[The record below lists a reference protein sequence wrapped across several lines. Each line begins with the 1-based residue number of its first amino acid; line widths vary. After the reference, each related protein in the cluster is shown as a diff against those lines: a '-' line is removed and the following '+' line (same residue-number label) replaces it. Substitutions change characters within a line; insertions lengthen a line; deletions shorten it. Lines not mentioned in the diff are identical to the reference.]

1 MYECRYCQKRYKDLR
16 ALYNHQKI
24 HEITTTLIENNSNGS
39 ADENTNT
46 NDKMVTT
53 NFGNVVHDGIR
64 QNSDKTNELI
74 VRGNG
79 EMQPESNTPRP
90 PKIRKINLMPTPSNY
105 DTTNTFG
112 ANTYRNYEMTN
123 ANSGNATVN
132 GIYEYQ
138 EINRGDAALST
149 KSNILQTSQI
159 QETNLM
165 ESSCYWNGNEAEC
178 GNTYATY
185 NMGNAD
191 HSNVVVNENYGLDAN
206 FDYNYAANV
215 CSAMNYSIE
224 PSRALES
231 HNAINVNAPLQSYE
245 NGETFFQVPYPA
257 VSTDDGWIGGNG
269 ALSNVVPNYVS
280 LIGSDENCN
289 ADQDAIQNTNH
300 FADPNYYDYTV
311 NDDTSQIQFQNA
323 VSPEN
328 SFANAENEYS
338 QAISTEYA
346 TEQVV
351 ANGYVVYDPMN
362 QAYYFVNTGDNWQN
376 GNAYIQ
382 TGDEIPIHFVNSF
395 STDEQT
401 DSNTAVTISNNSG
414 EGDNTLYVYL
424 KNRPFLNVL
433 LTDESIQLMDYLGSV
448 LINGYR
454 MHLSCYRVIIEHGH
468 SFEWQNNYEML
479 NATESDTI
487 PSDSDNFLRDA
498 VLACTTPS
506 KSLLGFT
513 EESPVRLCSYAVIA
527 DSTKQ
532 ASERI

>member
-24 HEITTTLIENNSNGS
+24 HEMYGIYTKIQSRHKNGNYRKIQKADLTTTLIENNSNGS

-289 ADQDAIQNTNH
+289 ADFSQDAIQNTNH

-401 DSNTAVTISNNSG
+401 ESNTAVTISNNSG
-414 EGDNTLYVYL
+414 EGDNTL
-424 KNRPFLNVL
+424 NRPFLNVL
-433 LTDESIQLMDYLGSV
+433 LTDESIQLMDYL
-448 LINGYR
+448 
-454 MHLSCYRVIIEHGH
+454 EHGH

-487 PSDSDNFLRDA
+487 PSDSD
-498 VLACTTPS
+498 
-506 KSLLGFT
+506 
-513 EESPVRLCSYAVIA
+513 
-527 DSTKQ
+527 
-532 ASERI
+532 SE

>member
-1 MYECRYCQKRYKDLR
+1 
-16 ALYNHQKI
+16 
-24 HEITTTLIENNSNGS
+24 
-39 ADENTNT
+39 
-46 NDKMVTT
+46 
-53 NFGNVVHDGIR
+53 
-64 QNSDKTNELI
+64 
-74 VRGNG
+74 
-79 EMQPESNTPRP
+79 
-90 PKIRKINLMPTPSNY
+90 
-105 DTTNTFG
+105 
-112 ANTYRNYEMTN
+112 
-123 ANSGNATVN
+123 
-132 GIYEYQ
+132 
-138 EINRGDAALST
+138 
-149 KSNILQTSQI
+149 
-159 QETNLM
+159 M
-165 ESSCYWNGNEAEC
+165 ESSCYWNSNEAEC

-191 HSNVVVNENYGLDAN
+191 HSNVAVNENYGLDAN

-224 PSRALES
+224 PSGALES
-231 HNAINVNAPLQSYE
+231 YNAINVNAPLQSYE
-245 NGETFFQVPYPA
+245 NGETFFQVPYLA
-257 VSTDDGWIGGNG
+257 VSTDDEWIGGNG

-280 LIGSDENCN
+280 LIGSDENYN

-328 SFANAENEYS
+328 SFANAENEYGE
-338 QAISTEYA
+338 AISTEYA

-362 QAYYFVNTGDNWQN
+362 QEYYFVNTGDNWQN

-382 TGDEIPIHFVNSF
+382 TGDEIPINFVNSF

-401 DSNTAVTISNNSG
+401 ESNTAVTISNYSG

-433 LTDESIQLMDYLGSV
+433 FTDESIQLMDYLGNV

-468 SFEWQNNYEML
+468 SFEWQNDYEVL
-479 NATESDTI
+479 NAAESDPI
-487 PSDSDNFLRDA
+487 LSDSDT
-498 VLACTTPS
+498 CTTPS
-506 KSLLGFT
+506 RSLLGFT